1 MKRIGKTIDMQFIK
15 NYTPLLNKIAK
26 KYTHNKWDFEDCR
39 QELYIKLL
47 ECLQNFDY
55 SKGVPLVAYVNI
67 CCTHRAISFAR
78 NNSKEHYMEMI
89 VDDPDNPD
97 EDAEEDINSLYE
109 YFLEIYND
117 HENGGLAKDKYVEGY
132 STRELA
138 EREDVTCRC
147 IDKRIKKFNKWF
159 KEEVEDL

>member
-1 MKRIGKTIDMQFIK
+1 MKIAKMIDEQFIK
-15 NYTPLLNKIAK
+15 NYTPLLNKIAR
-26 KYTHNKWDFEDCR
+26 KYTRNKWDFEDCR
-39 QELYIKLL
+39 QELYMKLL
-47 ECLQNFDY
+47 ECLMNYDH

-78 NNSKEHYMEMI
+78 DNNKEHYMEMI

-132 STRELA
+132 STKELA

-147 IDKRIKKFNKWF
+147 IDKRIEKFNKWF